1 MSKNIQAMSGDSK
14 LMLWA
19 GWIMSGVVV
28 LFLLLDG
35 VTKLL
40 LVEPVIE
47 ATRQIGY
54 PLDVIRPLG
63 IICLVCAVLY
73 AIPRT
78 AILGAILLT
87 GFLGGAIASKVRL
100 EEALFSQVLFGAYVG
115 VLAWGG
121 LYLRDGRLRV
131 LIPWRRTAAS

>member
-1 MSKNIQAMSGDSK
+1 MSKNIQGTCGNSK
-14 LMLWA
+14 MMLWA

-35 VTKLL
+35 VSKLL
-40 LVEPVIE
+40 LVEPVVE

-63 IICLVCAVLY
+63 IICLVCAALY

-100 EEALFSQVLFGAYVG
+100 EESLFSQVLFGAYVG

-121 LYLRDGRLRV
+121 LYLRDERLRV
-131 LIPWRRTAAS
+131 LIPWRRTTAS

>member
-1 MSKNIQAMSGDSK
+1 MSKNTQAMSGDSK
-14 LMLWA
+14 PMLWA
-19 GWIMSGVVV
+19 GWIMSGAVV

-35 VTKLL
+35 VMKLL

-63 IICLVCAVLY
+63 IVCLVCAVLY

>member
-1 MSKNIQAMSGDSK
+1 MTARTFAARAAPIQPPEQARRLSMSKNIQAMSGDSK

-19 GWIMSGVVV
+19 GWIMSAAVV

-35 VTKLL
+35 VMKLL

-87 GFLGGAIASKVRL
+87 GFLGRAI
-100 EEALFSQVLFGAYVG
+100 
-115 VLAWGG
+115 
-121 LYLRDGRLRV
+121 
-131 LIPWRRTAAS
+131 

>member
-1 MSKNIQAMSGDSK
+1 
-14 LMLWA
+14 MLWA

-35 VTKLL
+35 VMKLL

>member
-19 GWIMSGVVV
+19 GWIMSAAVV

-35 VTKLL
+35 VMKLL

-78 AILGAILLT
+78 ATLGAILLT

>member
-14 LMLWA
+14 PMLWA
-19 GWIMSGVVV
+19 GWIMSGAVV

-35 VTKLL
+35 VMKLL

>member
-19 GWIMSGVVV
+19 GWIMSAAVV

-35 VTKLL
+35 VMKLL

-131 LIPWRRTAAS
+131 LIPWRRTTAS